1 MVRDT
6 NHPFLFQGFACA
18 LSTKTKGVAEWL
30 KAHQVAFKATASNQ
44 RLRVRLKHQ
53 NGGVAEWLKAHAWKV
68 CIRETVSRVR
78 IPLPPP
84 ASLRKFSELIFQAKF
99 FLISKAFAKIILT
112 SETAARTKIVLKMHS
127 VSFRPNLRLTNSEKI
142 SSYFLKG

>member
-6 NHPFLFQGFACA
+6 IHPFLFQGFACA

-30 KAHQVAFKATASNQ
+30 KAHQVAFKATVSNQ

-84 ASLRKFSELIFQAKF
+84 VHFKKTFTIKKKGWA
-99 FLISKAFAKIILT
+99 
-112 SETAARTKIVLKMHS
+112 
-127 VSFRPNLRLTNSEKI
+127 VSHVPS
-142 SSYFLKG
+142 

>member
-1 MVRDT
+1 MVRDKI
-6 NHPFLFQGFACA
+6 HPFLFQGFACA
-18 LSTKTKGVAEWL
+18 LSTKTKEVAEWL
-30 KAHQVAFKATASNQ
+30 KAHQVAFKATVSNQ

-84 ASLRKFSELIFQAKF
+84 EHFKKTCTMKKKGWAASHVPS
-99 FLISKAFAKIILT
+99 
-112 SETAARTKIVLKMHS
+112 
-127 VSFRPNLRLTNSEKI
+127 
-142 SSYFLKG
+142 

>member
-1 MVRDT
+1 MVMDT

-84 ASLRKFSELIFQAKF
+84 VHPPKLANVPLKRGNTFWFPRHSRLAAEPLRLPRARKLVSDGPGSRSDRTWRGSLRME
-99 FLISKAFAKIILT
+99 
-112 SETAARTKIVLKMHS
+112 
-127 VSFRPNLRLTNSEKI
+127 N
-142 SSYFLKG
+142 